1 MAAIAANLDTSYGP
15 LNGVVARPA
24 IDTVF
29 TTWPSVPAASM
40 RGTNARTPC
49 TMPMT
54 FTPSVHSKSASVHS
68 HIRPPW
74 NTPALL
80 HSTCTA
86 PNVS

>member
-1 MAAIAANLDTSYGP
+1 M
-15 LNGVVARPA
+15 VARPA

-29 TTWPSVPAASM
+29 TTCPSVPAASM
-40 RGTNARTPC
+40 RGTNARTPW

-54 FTPSVHSKSASVHS
+54 LTPSVHSKSASVHS

-80 HSTCTA
+80 HSTWTA